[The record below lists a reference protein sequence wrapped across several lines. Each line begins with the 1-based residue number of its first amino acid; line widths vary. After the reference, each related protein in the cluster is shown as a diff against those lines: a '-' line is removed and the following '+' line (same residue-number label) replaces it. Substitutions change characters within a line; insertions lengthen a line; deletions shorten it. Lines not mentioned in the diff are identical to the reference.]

1 VIRLADRLG
10 ESVSATLLSVI
21 VRRLNDDER

>member
-10 ESVSATLLSVI
+10 ESVSATLLALI